1 MMGVKMEIRMTT
13 SRQDWLLLALALRGG
28 LPMSPVQ
35 IQKTMFLMSAEAKE
49 YLGQGFYKFVPYN
62 YGPFASDV
70 YTDLESLA
78 SRGLVT
84 SSVTGR
90 GWKIYAIT
98 PVGLTAGEKI
108 KASAN
113 ATAVAFL
120 KRVVD
125 WVCSLSFPALL
136 RAIYAKYP
144 KYKANS
150 VFTG

>member
-1 MMGVKMEIRMTT
+1 MTM

-28 LPMSPVQ
+28 LPMTPVQ
-35 IQKTMFLMSAEAKE
+35 IQKAMFLMGAEAKE
-49 YLGQGFYKFVPYN
+49 YVGHGFYKFVPYN

-84 SSVTGR
+84 SSATGR
-90 GWKIYAIT
+90 GWKIYTIT
-98 PVGLTAGEKI
+98 PFGLTASEKF
-108 KASAN
+108 KVSSN
-113 ATAVAFL
+113 DTAVAFL
-120 KRVVD
+120 ERVVD